1 MEEVIYFNELYDFY
15 GCLLTDKQ
23 REYFEN
29 YYFNNLSLGEIAYN
43 LEISRNAVHKQIKSA
58 EAKLKEYEEKLKII
72 KKSNLIKE
80 KLKSTND
87 ERLKEEIKDILES

>member
-29 YYFNNLSLGEIAYN
+29 YYFNNLSLGEIADN

-80 KLKSTND
+80 KLKSIND
-87 ERLKEEIKDILES
+87 ERLKEEIIDILES

>member
-1 MEEVIYFNELYDFY
+1 MDEINELIMLYDYY
-15 GCLLTDKQ
+15 GELLSDSQK
-23 REYFEN
+23 EY
-29 YYFNNLSLGEIAYN
+29 YYFNNLSLGEIADN

-87 ERLKEEIKDILES
+87 ERLKEEIIDILES